1 MFNKYYEIWQYL
13 NMSGF
18 YLMST
23 NPTNEFSK
31 VLCGCSFQVLINMVI
46 WDEQEDAIT
55 QAWGCVG
62 ESQENIQEDTI
73 I

>member
-1 MFNKYYEIWQYL
+1 MFDRFYGILKYL

-23 NPTNEFSK
+23 NPTNESCE
-31 VLCGCSFQVLINMVI
+31 VLCGCSLKVLINMVI
-46 WDEQEDAIT
+46 WDEQEGARAQT
-55 QAWGCVG
+55 WGCVG
-62 ESQENIQEDTI
+62 GSQEHIQEDTI

>member
-1 MFNKYYEIWQYL
+1 MLCKVYETCQYL

-23 NPTNEFSK
+23 NPTNVFCE
-31 VLCGCSFQVLINMVI
+31 VLCGCSFQVIINMVI
-46 WDEQEDAIT
+46 WVEQEDARA

-62 ESQENIQEDTI
+62 ASQEHIQEDI
-73 I
+73 II